1 MASFAITGRDTL
13 AIKNR
18 VLTDLADGDV
28 STLTF
33 PNDLTQVKT
42 GKDGNTLFNIN
53 QTGNNADL
61 VLRLVRGSDD
71 DKFFNSLFRKM
82 KEDFPA
88 FELMDGSF
96 VKKIGDG
103 SGNITSDEYSLAGG
117 VFKKAVETKE
127 SAEGDTESAVSIYNL
142 TFARADRALG

>member
-13 AIKNR
+13 TIDNR
-18 VLTDLADGDV
+18 VFTDLADSDV
-28 STLTF
+28 SMLTF
-33 PNDLTQVKT
+33 PNDLTQMKT

-53 QTGNNADL
+53 QTGNNAEL

-71 DKFFNSLFRKM
+71 DKFLNSKFRKM
-82 KEDFPA
+82 KSNLPEFT
-88 FELMDGSF
+88 LMSGSF

-103 SGNITSDEYSLAGG
+103 SGNITNDEYSLAGG

-142 TFARADRALG
+142 SFAQADRALG

>member
-13 AIKNR
+13 TIDNR
-18 VLTDLADGDV
+18 VFTDLADSDV
-28 STLTF
+28 SMLTF
-33 PNDLTQVKT
+33 PNDLTQMKT

-53 QTGNNADL
+53 QTGNNAEL

-71 DKFFNSLFRKM
+71 DKFLNSKFRKI
-82 KEDFPA
+82 KSNLPEFT
-88 FELMDGSF
+88 LMSGSF

-103 SGNITSDEYSLAGG
+103 SGNITNDEYSLAGG

-142 TFARADRALG
+142 SFAQADRALG